1 MEADILR
8 ITAVAIV
15 GVIVAGLIK
24 EVKPE
29 FTVYVVLA
37 TVVIIFFL
45 AASKLRVVFEFLSNI
60 YANVTYGKTFF
71 PILIKVLAVA
81 YLTDF
86 TSQLCKDAGES
97 AIGSK
102 LELAGKII
110 IFYLSIPMLVAILE
124 LINSVL

>member
-1 MEADILR
+1 MELDILR
-8 ITAVAIV
+8 ITAVAIT
-15 GVIVAGLIK
+15 GVIVSGLIK
-24 EVKPE
+24 SVKPE
-29 FTVYVVLA
+29 FTVYIVIT
-37 TVVIIFFL
+37 TVIIIFFL
-45 AASKLRVVFEFLSNI
+45 AVGKLRIVFEFLSGI
-60 YANVTYGKTFF
+60 YSQVTYGKTFF

-110 IFYLSIPMLVAILE
+110 IFYLSIPILVAIIE